1 MKFRLQGSVTIPK
14 RPSTVGG
21 LIGWARQVNK
31 TLQELRDR
39 KIVGAIAK
47 AKGGGSAPLKLT
59 IKQGT
64 AADKFQI
71 IPGYVNSE
79 MPTLETVELDDSTPP
94 EITVTADTWVWI
106 KCVGTFGVP
115 DNYVITI
122 VTEAADTVPTG
133 TEITAT
139 GFVSFYYIGKIAVI
153 DNSPDPDTY
162 EIENQHGGGNLGVDS
177 WGLYNL
183 WWRA

>member
-21 LIGWARQVNK
+21 LISWARGVNR

-39 KIVGAIAK
+39 KIVGSMARINK
-47 AKGGGSAPLKLT
+47 SSQLKLT
-59 IKQGT
+59 IKLGT
-64 AADKFQI
+64 AEDKFQI

-79 MPTLETVELDDSTPP
+79 MPTLDTVALDDSTPP
-94 EITVTADTWVWI
+94 EITVTEDTWVWV
-106 KCVGTFGVP
+106 KCVGTFGAP
-115 DNYVITI
+115 DTYVITI
-122 VTEAADTVPTG
+122 VTEITDTVPTG
-133 TEITAT
+133 TEITST
-139 GFVSFYYIGKIAVI
+139 GFISFYYIGKIAII

-162 EIENQHGGGNLGVDS
+162 EIDNQHGGGNLGVDS